1 MIMRQSEPTDPLN
14 HRFAASRWKPARSL
28 PVLLVLGAVV
38 ASSGIGLQLADSD
51 QVIARSFERAFATS
65 AAPRVAASVRRYDG
79 VSGTEDFWLRTGG
92 NEAVVK
98 AVAIGGEITLS
109 GQGSERRMTITSV
122 REVGDAETHIET
134 AASVA
139 PVLLLTCR
147 EGDAKTGRDIK
158 LRLEAGRLREEPVG
172 HVQRAL

>member
-1 MIMRQSEPTDPLN
+1 MMMRQSEPLN
-14 HRFAASRWKPARSL
+14 RRLAASHWKTARSL
-28 PVLLVLGAVV
+28 PVLLGFGAVL
-38 ASSGIGLQLADSD
+38 ASSGMGLQLGDSD
-51 QVIARSFERAFATS
+51 QVIARGFERAFAS
-65 AAPRVAASVRRYDG
+65 NAAPRVAAPVRRYDG

-109 GQGSERRMTITSV
+109 GQGSERRMTITAV
-122 REVGDAETHIET
+122 REVGDVETHIET
-134 AASVA
+134 VASVA

-158 LRLEAGRLREEPVG
+158 LRLEAGRLSEEPVG
-172 HVQRAL
+172 RVQRAL